1 MKNLIVNLL
10 LSVVTVSLGAFYIP
24 INEQRYNME
33 TNIATVQKMATE
45 IASHSCRREIIVQY
59 INESKNNYDTV
70 LREIERKMESLNNI
84 GDKKEWFLEYKSI
97 IEEYGN
103 LFGPPE
109 KIYDYFS
116 DKELDLL
123 FRVVQAEIGDEQYSF
138 EQKVNVASV
147 IFNRLD
153 HEKFPNSLIDILVA
167 DQFETILNGRYLEV
181 NIMEDTILACEYA
194 FGIEDT
200 AKGCLFFDSNNTL
213 NYKYIFFDGAHNFY
227 GLKEEKI
234 DGGELILLQE

>member
-45 IASHSCRREIIVQY
+45 IASQSCRREIITQY
-59 INESKNNYDTV
+59 INEAKTNHDTA
-70 LREIERKMESLNNI
+70 LMEIYRKMDNLNEI
-84 GDKKEWFLEYKSI
+84 SDKKEKYLGYKSI
-97 IEEYGN
+97 INEYGH

-109 KIYDYFS
+109 TIYDYFS

-123 FRVVQAEIGDEQYSF
+123 FRVVQAEIGDEQYTF
-138 EQKVNVASV
+138 EQKTNVASV
-147 IFNRLD
+147 IFNRLY
-153 HEKFPNSLIDILVA
+153 HEEFPDSLIDILVA